1 MKTFSLILVIPMLL
15 LAGEL
20 HVDTAA
26 HNQVKFIS
34 DAPMEDFEGVTP
46 NIDGYV
52 TWKGDNMTDNSEIYL
67 EVDLN
72 SIDTGIGLRNRH
84 MRDDYLET
92 DKYRYAIFAGQI
104 NEVIR
109 QESGEFN
116 VKATGT
122 FKLHGV
128 EKELTATATVKPE
141 GSSFVAETQFNVALT
156 DFDIKVP
163 QLMFM
168 KIDEN
173 MDVRVSVTFKTI
185 NLSF

>member
-1 MKTFSLILVIPMLL
+1 MKSFSLIFLLPMLMF
-15 LAGEL
+15 AGEL
-20 HVDTAA
+20 HVDTSAE
-26 HNQVKFIS
+26 NQVKFIS

-52 TWKGDNMTDNSEIYL
+52 TWKGENMIDSSEIYI
-67 EVDLN
+67 EVDLTT
-72 SIDTGIGLRNRH
+72 IDTGIGLRNRH

-92 DKYRYAIFAGQI
+92 DKYRYAIFTGTI
-104 NEVIR
+104 DEVIKK
-109 QESGEFN
+109 ESGDFD

-128 EKELTATATVKPE
+128 EKQLTATASVNPKGTL
-141 GSSFVAETQFNVALT
+141 FVAETQFNVALT
-156 DFDIKVP
+156 DYNIKIP

-173 MDVRVSVTFKTI
+173 MDVRVNVTFKTI
-185 NLSF
+185 ELSF